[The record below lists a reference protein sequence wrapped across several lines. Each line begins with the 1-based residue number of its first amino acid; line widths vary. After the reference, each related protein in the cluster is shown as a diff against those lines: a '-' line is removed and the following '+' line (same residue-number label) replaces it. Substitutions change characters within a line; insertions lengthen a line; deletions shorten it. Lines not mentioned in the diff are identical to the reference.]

1 MISLEIKRIA
11 GMGAILGLCTLSAQA
26 GTVTIGP
33 NDSLYRYGGG
43 GEFSLTA
50 SGGQLAGV
58 SLAALG
64 YTSDTSDVNGT
75 SPSFQTFCI
84 ERTDNLSFGATYDYD
99 LNIGAVRGGHGGFV
113 ADPNSPG
120 YTIDYISVGTAYL
133 YQAFAT
139 GALAAQGYNYSPSNG
154 GSSAFGDKDGTAGG
168 WGNGEDSRAE
178 SAYYLQH
185 AIWWLEDEIRSGADY
200 NSDPG
205 LQGFDYILADP
216 LNNPFLAHLS
226 SINVD
231 LSDAGWG
238 ADNDLSNPLSPQ
250 VGALNLNPDPLHT
263 KQDQLVLWDSGF
275 KVPDGGL
282 TVILMGLSLGGIGLL
297 KRFT

>member
-1 MISLEIKRIA
+1 
-11 GMGAILGLCTLSAQA
+11 MGAILGLCTLSAQA

-139 GALAAQGYNYSPSNG
+139 GTLDTLAGYNYTPSSGVTNP
-154 GSSAFGDKDGTAGG
+154 KDGVGAGWAG
-168 WGNGEDSRAE
+168 DGSDSRAE

-185 AIWWLEDEIRSGADY
+185 AIWWLEDEIRSVEDY
-200 NSDPG
+200 NSDSG
-205 LQGFDYILADP
+205 LQGFDYIIDNP
-216 LNNPFLAHLS
+216 LDNPFLAHLATV
-226 SINVD
+226 NPD
-231 LSDAGWG
+231 LSDTGWG
-238 ADNDLSNPLSPQ
+238 ADNDLLGGSIYQ
-250 VGALNLNPDPLHT
+250 VGALNLNPDPKHT